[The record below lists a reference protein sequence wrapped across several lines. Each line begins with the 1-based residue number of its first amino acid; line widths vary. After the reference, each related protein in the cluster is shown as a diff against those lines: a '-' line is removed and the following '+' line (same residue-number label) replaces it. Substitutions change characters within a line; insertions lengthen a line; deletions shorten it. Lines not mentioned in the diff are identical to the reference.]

1 MMMISGLRR
10 LGTQPAGKSVFGNMS
25 ALCLKRNSLL
35 DGQTKS
41 FLGFASS
48 PSSPSSFRPSS
59 VLVSSGSLP
68 LERTEKPNTQSFGL
82 PPCSH
87 FHSTAKTM
95 SEDYYKILGVPKTAT
110 QKEIK
115 NAFRD
120 LARQHHPDQV
130 TDPKQKEEATK
141 RFAKITGA
149 YEILGNEE
157 KRQMYDQ
164 YGPDAFSGDGGGGNP
179 FEGGMPDLEEILR
192 SFNSRGGGGGG
203 FGGFGGF
210 EEIFSS
216 FMGGDE
222 FGGRS
227 GRSKKKGKK
236 NKRRNRRDEDEDD
249 DDDFFVPI
257 DFGRNQKETKPPADV
272 KVAHQIDFEQAVNGG
287 QSEIKFTADIKC
299 SSCNGSGEA
308 AGSKSKNCNR
318 CGGKGRMVINQ
329 GIGQMIMSCP
339 SCGGKGTI
347 ITDPCKPCSGS
358 GVKRTQ
364 RSVTIDIPPGVED
377 GVTIRVPGQGHSNS
391 KGKLG
396 HLYLNLKVK
405 PHQYFRR
412 EGNNISVDVPI
423 TMSQAILGTTVTI
436 PTFNGDA
443 EVRIPPGS
451 QPNEKIVIR
460 GKGVRKQGQHGNLI
474 AVLKVQVPTR
484 LSANQ
489 TELLEQFAADET
501 KPQLPWQK

>member
-1 MMMISGLRR
+1 MISGLRR
-10 LGTQPAGKSVFGNMS
+10 LGTQSAGKSVFGSMS
-25 ALCLKRNSLL
+25 SLCLKRNSLL

-41 FLGFASS
+41 FLGFTPFSSAS
-48 PSSPSSFRPSS
+48 SSFRPSS

-68 LERTEKPNTQSFGL
+68 LEHTEKANTQSFGV

-95 SEDYYKILGVPKTAT
+95 SEDYYKILGVPKSAT

-130 TDPKQKEEATK
+130 TDPKQKEDATK

-164 YGPDAFSGDGGGGNP
+164 YGPDAFSGDGGGGGNP

-203 FGGFGGF
+203 GFGGF

-216 FMGGDE
+216 FMGGENGND
-222 FGGRS
+222 R
-227 GRSKKKGKK
+227 
-236 NKRRNRRDEDEDD
+236 
-249 DDDFFVPI
+249 
-257 DFGRNQKETKPPADV
+257 PADV
-272 KVAHQIDFEQAVNGG
+272 QVAHQIDFEQSVNGG
-287 QSEIKFTADIKC
+287 QSEIKFTADAKC

-318 CGGKGRMVINQ
+318 CGGKGRMIINQ

-339 SCGGKGTI
+339 SCGGKGTV
-347 ITDPCKPCSGS
+347 ITDPCKPCSGA

-451 QPNEKIVIR
+451 QPQEKIVIR

-489 TELLEQFAADET
+489 TELMEQFAADEV
-501 KPQLPWQK
+501 KPQLPWRK

>member
-216 FMGGDE
+216 FMGGENGND
-222 FGGRS
+222 R
-227 GRSKKKGKK
+227 
-236 NKRRNRRDEDEDD
+236 
-249 DDDFFVPI
+249 
-257 DFGRNQKETKPPADV
+257 PADV
-272 KVAHQIDFEQAVNGG
+272 QVAHQIDFEQAVNGG